1 LQWAITVLQSKGVS
15 VRLLEMPLPSTAS
28 TKDDRVGRGTYKRF
42 VDALGAAAGLAVLR
56 PPRDVVADRDFFDD
70 GHLSAQGAEK
80 FSRWLAKDVT
90 RQISASDGAVE
101 SRLAAASALP
111 SASPAVPDS

>member
-15 VRLLEMPLPSTAS
+15 VHLLEMPLPSTAS
-28 TKDDRVGRGTYKRF
+28 TKDERVSPDAYGRF
-42 VDALGAAAGLAVLR
+42 VDALATAAGLVVLR

-70 GHLSAQGAEK
+70 GHLNAQGADK
-80 FSRWLAKDVT
+80 FSRWLAKDVARLIT
-90 RQISASDGAVE
+90 ASDGAVE

-111 SASPAVPDS
+111 SASATAPDS